1 MSDKETYE
9 SKFWKEFPFLSQI
22 REDCGE
28 FWKINV
34 AESKPLCRNA
44 YLYSVQGARVSEV
57 AHLEGLSDLTAE
69 LETQSGGK
77 KLSEE
82 THVISSN
89 CGGIYSHEFVQFLK
103 KEARGEFTLI
113 PVNIER
119 WNGVQKYFVIRAP
132 RFSLAYAKNEVHP
145 KWISVHP
152 VGEDGTALTKVDARS
167 CTIDCKNFDFHENTQ
182 DVYTMVAS
190 IVFSR
195 VIMEKLSARFP
206 LLHFDPMLRISA
218 NSKRILRKHIEKP
231 WVSLVMKPDGK
242 GRI

>member
-1 MSDKETYE
+1 MIEKETYE

-22 REDCGE
+22 RVDCGE
-28 FWKINV
+28 FWGINV

-44 YLYSVQGARVSEV
+44 YLYSVQGSRVSET
-57 AHLEGLSDLTAE
+57 AHLEGLTDLTAE

-89 CGGIYSHEFVQFLK
+89 CGGIYSQEFVQFLK
-103 KEARGEFTLI
+103 KEGRGEFTFM
-113 PVNIER
+113 PVKITK
-119 WNGVQKYFVIRAP
+119 WDGIQKYFVIRAQG
-132 RFSLAYAKNEVHP
+132 FSLDRAKRVVHP
-145 KWISVHP
+145 EWISVHP

-167 CTIDCKNFDFHENTQ
+167 CTIYCGDYEIHANTQ
-182 DVYTMVAS
+182 DVYLAGTM

-195 VIMEKLSARFP
+195 AIMEKLSARFP
-206 LLHFDPMLRISA
+206 LLHFDPRLRISA
-218 NSKRILRKHIEKP
+218 NSKQILRKHIEKP
-231 WVSLVMKPDGK
+231 WVNLVMKPGGK